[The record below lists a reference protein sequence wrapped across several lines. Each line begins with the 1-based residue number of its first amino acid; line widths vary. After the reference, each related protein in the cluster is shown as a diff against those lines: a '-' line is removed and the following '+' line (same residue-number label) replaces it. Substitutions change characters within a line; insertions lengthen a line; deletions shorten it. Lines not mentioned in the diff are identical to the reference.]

1 MDIVWRARMARLMIG
16 IARMPNQYAGAVLKY
31 SNTAH
36 LVLVPNSNT
45 YLKNALVPCIVAS
58 GNSEL

>member
-1 MDIVWRARMARLMIG
+1 MARLMIG